1 MYIDPFVYFLS
12 TNKISFRFKYYPI
25 PMLNSSLGSRTMT
38 NTYPD
43 LKLNL
48 DRRSIT
54 NHPRGHYLILTID
67 YKDLTMK
74 LPASSPDKFVYYMR
88 LLHSCL
94 ARSLDLCAAGCRGCS
109 GDRINVYL
117 CRTEDGSDQRFR
129 VNRQRPGNQLRHIVD
144 IVTRIVK
151 QGGLLRRKKWLA
163 GLTVGID
170 VADEDPGEYAP
181 CSLAAE
187 YDPAAVARPAMPC
200 LRVFA
205 VDRRLAIR
213 PGLEVHEIEVAGRLI
228 DRKTAVLGHAKQQ
241 EPAIR

>member
-1 MYIDPFVYFLS
+1 MANDPCG
-12 TNKISFRFKYYPI
+12 P
-25 PMLNSSLGSRTMT
+25 
-38 NTYPD
+38 
-43 LKLNL
+43 
-48 DRRSIT
+48 
-54 NHPRGHYLILTID
+54 YLILTID
-67 YKDLTMK
+67 SKDLTLK
-74 LPASSPDKFVYYMR
+74 LPASRPDEFVHRMR
-88 LLHSCL
+88 LMQSCL
-94 ARSLDLCAAGCRGCS
+94 AGSLALCATGCWGCS

-117 CRTEDGSDQRFR
+117 FRTEDGSDQLFR
-129 VNRQRPGNQLRHIVD
+129 VHRHRPGNQLRHIID

-151 QGGLLRRKKWLA
+151 QGGFLRRKKWFA

-181 CSLAAE
+181 RSLAAE

-200 LRVFA
+200 LSIFA